1 MVQVVWARCTRK
13 NRPLLCLKARTALN
27 RRQCSSARTRHG
39 MAQES
44 MADTEEA
51 PSLEVTRSPILAHVQ
66 HIGISSRC
74 AAVSGLTIAVLQSR
88 LEQTEHSL
96 AAAEQKNAALE
107 AQMAQ
112 MIAQMTM
119 GQQMMALMREEIAA
133 AAPTS
138 IDEESSE
145 VIRILRERNVQL
157 EEQLGQSRSEMAA
170 LLESKE
176 HEMMQMLQQ
185 LEGLDGAADSELQQ

>member
-1 MVQVVWARCTRK
+1 
-13 NRPLLCLKARTALN
+13 
-27 RRQCSSARTRHG
+27 
-39 MAQES
+39 
-44 MADTEEA
+44 
-51 PSLEVTRSPILAHVQ
+51 
-66 HIGISSRC
+66 
-74 AAVSGLTIAVLQSR
+74 
-88 LEQTEHSL
+88 
-96 AAAEQKNAALE
+96 
-107 AQMAQ
+107 MAQ